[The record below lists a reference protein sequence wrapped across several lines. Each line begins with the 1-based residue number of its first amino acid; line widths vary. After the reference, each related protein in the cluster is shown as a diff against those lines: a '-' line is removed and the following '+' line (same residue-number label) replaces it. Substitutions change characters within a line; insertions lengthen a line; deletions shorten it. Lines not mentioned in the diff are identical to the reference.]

1 MKRWSRLMLTLT
13 RLSPRVSGLEHLEA
27 AGPAMIVA
35 NHASYIDVIVLM
47 AVLPE
52 DVRFI
57 AKAGLAG
64 YPVVGAVIR
73 RAGHVTIEKAELS
86 QRLAGADQ
94 ISQALGRGISIAVFP
109 EGTFFRHPGLLP
121 FRLGAFRAAVEAGR
135 SVIPVAL
142 RGTRDV
148 LPDGTW
154 LVRRSPI
161 SVVIG
166 APLAPAASGWPE
178 FVRLRDLARAEIARH
193 AGEPEIEAG
202 SG

>member
-1 MKRWSRLMLTLT
+1 
-13 RLSPRVSGLEHLEA
+13 
-27 AGPAMIVA
+27 
-35 NHASYIDVIVLM
+35 VLM

-52 DVRFI
+52 DARFI
-57 AKAGLAG
+57 AKGALAN

-73 RAGHVTIEKAELS
+73 RAGHITIEKAELS

-94 ISQALGRGISIAVFP
+94 ITAALGRGISIAVFP
-109 EGTFFRHPGLLP
+109 EGTFFRSAGLLP

-135 SVIPVAL
+135 SVVPVAL

-154 LVRRSPI
+154 LFRWSPI
-161 SVVIG
+161 AVVVG
-166 APLAPAASGWPE
+166 APLAPVATGWPE

-193 AGEPEIEAG
+193 AGEPAI
-202 SG
+202 